1 MPRVLHLITLST
13 AAVMAL
19 SLAGV
24 PAQAATSVKQQCS
37 AQYKAEKAAGKL
49 KPGETWTKFYAA
61 CAKAGGAK
69 ASGAKEARKKPGTDS
84 HKPLTSAQKAARKR
98 ITECGAMWRK
108 DKASGKIHKGET
120 WPKYW
125 HRCNIALKKKG

>member
-1 MPRVLHLITLST
+1 MPRFLYQVTMGA

-19 SLAGV
+19 SLAGF
-24 PAQAATSVKQQCS
+24 PAHAATSVKKECS

-61 CAKAGGAK
+61 CAKAN
-69 ASGAKEARKKPGTDS
+69 GAKEAGKKPATDS
-84 HKPLTSAQKAARKR
+84 HKPLTTAQKAARKR
-98 ITECGAMWRK
+98 IKECGAMWRK
-108 DKASGKIHKGET
+108 DKAAGKIHKGET
-120 WPKYW
+120 WPQYW